1 MWSDG
6 LSKVKRERMEKKLY
20 CKNCGSKVNDSCK
33 FCVVCGTPLK
43 KAGYGFAEIE
53 LEEYEKHK
61 NIDLKK
67 IIIAV
72 TAIILTIILVIF
84 MGTKLLT
91 TESDEYTERPQ
102 IEEKQEESLS
112 IENNDEESNVS
123 EDYNTEEWKETE
135 DSQVSEYILEGSDS
149 GYLVK
154 SDLFGMTKEECR
166 LARNEIYARHGRIFE
181 DEKLREYF
189 EACEWYYPSIQPD
202 DFKESMLNKYEVAN
216 RDLIIE
222 YEEEQGYR

>member
-1 MWSDG
+1 MRAG
-6 LSKVKRERMEKKLY
+6 RLSKVMCERTEKKVY
-20 CKNCGSKVNDSCK
+20 CKKCGSKVNDSCK

-43 KAGYGFAEIE
+43 KTGYEFAEVE
-53 LEEYEKHK
+53 LEEHK
-61 NIDLKK
+61 NTDLKK
-67 IIIAV
+67 NVIAV
-72 TAIILTIILVIF
+72 TVIILAIILLIF
-84 MGTKLLT
+84 MGTKLLM
-91 TESDEYTERPQ
+91 TESDEYIERPQ

-112 IENNDEESNVS
+112 TENNDEESTAS
-123 EDYNTEEWKETE
+123 EDYNTEEWEETE
-135 DSQVSEYILEGSDS
+135 ENQVSEYVLEGSDS
-149 GYLVK
+149 SYLAK

-181 DEKLREYF
+181 DEKLREHF

>member
-1 MWSDG
+1 M
-6 LSKVKRERMEKKLY
+6 Y
-20 CKNCGSKVNDSCK
+20 CKKCGAKVNDSCK
-33 FCVVCGTPLK
+33 FCVCCGTPLK
-43 KAGYGFAEIE
+43 KIGYEFEDVE
-53 LEEYEKHK
+53 LEEHEKYK
-61 NIDLKK
+61 NPDMKK

-72 TAIILTIILVIF
+72 TVSVLVIIAVIF
-84 MGTKLLT
+84 MGIKLLMN
-91 TESDEYTERPQ
+91 ESDEYIERPQ
-102 IEEKQEESLS
+102 IEEKQEESS
-112 IENNDEESNVS
+112 SAKTMEEESGVS
-123 EDYNTEEWKETE
+123 EDYDTEEWEETE
-135 DSQVSEYILEGSDS
+135 DNPVSEYVLEGSDS
-149 GYLVK
+149 RYLSK

-166 LARNEIYARHGRIFE
+166 LARNEIYARHGRIFD